1 MGENIFERF
10 NSLFNAEELARDVKE
25 QSSGPVEK
33 KDVPFGDY
41 EVRVTKLSLEECPFD
56 GDYKG
61 LPQLNVWF
69 KIINHDEYSG
79 QILFCTKRLLSVKN
93 PSANGFMLSK
103 VNEFLESLESGVPV
117 VFENFVQY
125 KALIDEIFREID
137 GRAEYQL
144 NFCENKGFKDYIITQ
159 RFKN

>member
-10 NSLFNAEELARDVKE
+10 NDMFDTNDLAKSVAEAN
-25 QSSGPVEK
+25 SGNVEK

-41 EVRVTKLSLEECPFD
+41 EVRVTKLVLEECTFD

-61 LPQLNVWF
+61 MPQLNIWF
-69 KIINHDEYSG
+69 KIINNDEYSG
-79 QILFCTKRLLSVKN
+79 QLLFCTKRLVSVKK
-93 PSANGFMLSK
+93 PSATSFMIHK

-125 KALIDEIFREID
+125 KDLIDEIFNAID

-144 NFCENKGFKDYIITQ
+144 AYYENKGYKDYTITQ

>member
-10 NSLFNAEELARDVKE
+10 NSMFDTVDLAKGVAEAG
-25 QSSGPVEK
+25 SGSVEK

-41 EVRVTKLSLEECPFD
+41 EVRVTKLVLEECPFD

-61 LPQLNVWF
+61 MPQLSVWF
-69 KIINHDEYSG
+69 KIINHDEYAG
-79 QILFCTKRLLSVKN
+79 QILFCTKRLVSVKK
-93 PSANGFMLSK
+93 PSATSFMIHK
-103 VNEFLESLESGVPV
+103 VNEFLDSLESGVPV
-117 VFENFVQY
+117 VFENFTQY
-125 KALIDEIFREID
+125 GDMIAEIFNAID

-144 NFCENKGFKDYIITQ
+144 AYCENKGFKDYTITQ

>member
-1 MGENIFERF
+1 MGENIFEKF
-10 NSLFNAEELARDVKE
+10 NDMFDVAALERDVKE
-25 QSSGPVEK
+25 ANSGAVEK

-41 EVRVTKLSLEECPFD
+41 EVKVTKLALEECTFD

-61 LPQLNVWF
+61 MPQLNVWF

-79 QILFCTKRLLSVKN
+79 QLLFCTKRLISVKK
-93 PSANGFMLSK
+93 PSANSFMIHK

-125 KALIDEIFREID
+125 KDLIDEIFNAID

-144 NFCENKGFKDYIITQ
+144 AYYENKGFKDYTITQ
-159 RFKN
+159 RFTN

>member
-10 NSLFNAEELARDVKE
+10 NSMFNTDALAKDVAEAN
-25 QSSGPVEK
+25 SGAVEK

-41 EVRVTKLSLEECPFD
+41 EVRVTKLVLEECTFD

-61 LPQLNVWF
+61 MPQLNIWF
-69 KIINHDEYSG
+69 KIINHDEYAG
-79 QILFCTKRLLSVKN
+79 QLLFCTKRLVSVKN
-93 PSANGFMLSK
+93 PSANGFMIHK

-117 VFENFVQY
+117 VFENFTQY
-125 KALIDEIFREID
+125 GDLIAEIFREID

-144 NFCENKGFKDYIITQ
+144 AYYENKGYKDYTITQ